1 MLGVSII
8 MIDFISLAIYG
19 GVAALMIGIGISQL
33 RSKKPVGFYS
43 GVKPPREDELS
54 DVGAWNKKHGIMW
67 IIYGAIIL
75 IVYALCVMIG
85 DNIYSALFMCGGLIV
100 PVFIMMYYHRHLENT
115 YRK

>member
-1 MLGVSII
+1 

-67 IIYGAIIL
+67 IIYGAIIR
-75 IVYALCVMIG
+75 VF
-85 DNIYSALFMCGGLIV
+85 DTLFSLSFSQSSI
-100 PVFIMMYYHRHLENT
+100 T
-115 YRK
+115 